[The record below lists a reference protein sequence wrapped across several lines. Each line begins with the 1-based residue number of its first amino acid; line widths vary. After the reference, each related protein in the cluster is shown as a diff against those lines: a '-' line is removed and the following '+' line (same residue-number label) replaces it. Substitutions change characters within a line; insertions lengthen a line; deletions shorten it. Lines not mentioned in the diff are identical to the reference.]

1 MIKAQAG
8 AKITD
13 PKPESLDLN
22 ENNLRFLRRA
32 MYEVSNNRRG
42 TAYGSRIIEQSMRMA
57 GKTGTSQVRNITESE
72 RRRGVSKNEELEWN
86 RRDHAL
92 FVNFAPF
99 DAPKIAVAVVVEHG
113 GSGSAKA
120 APLARDITLQALY
133 GDQPPLSAYPAK
145 DRDKIKKQQADLRK
159 TLPRLERFQR
169 GRV

>member
-1 MIKAQAG
+1 
-8 AKITD
+8 
-13 PKPESLDLN
+13 
-22 ENNLRFLRRA
+22 
-32 MYEVSNNRRG
+32 SNNRRG

-72 RRRGVSKNEELEWN
+72 RRRGVSKNDELEWN
-86 RRDHAL
+86 KRDHAL

-113 GSGSAKA
+113 GSGSATA

-133 GDQPPLSAYPAK
+133 GNYPPLSAYPTK
-145 DRDKIKKQQADLRK
+145 DREKIKQQQADLHK
-159 TLPRLERFQR
+159 TIPRLERFQK